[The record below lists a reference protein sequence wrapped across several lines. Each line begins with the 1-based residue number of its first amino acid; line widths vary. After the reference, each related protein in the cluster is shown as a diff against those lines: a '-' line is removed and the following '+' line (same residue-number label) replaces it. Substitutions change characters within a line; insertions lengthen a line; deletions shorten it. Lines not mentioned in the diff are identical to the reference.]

1 MKYLLLLPLFVLS
14 FELKSQKLLCEKE
27 GGEVLKLI
35 IGEWKV
41 SATDRTAP
49 GIYEENKGIATI
61 TWGIAGC
68 SIHELYEGT
77 FKSHTYAVEYVTYL
91 SDSLTTQRTFFDSEH
106 ANMMSFDGVIE
117 GNSIVNYWYR
127 DPEKKRMQVKNELKI
142 LNKNSFENITHLS
155 TDYGKTWAL
164 THKWVYERD
173 Q

>member
-1 MKYLLLLPLFVLS
+1 MKYLFLLPLFVLS
-14 FELKSQKLLCEKE
+14 FGLTAQSLPCEVEGSEKLAFM
-27 GGEVLKLI
+27 

-41 SATDRTAP
+41 SATDRNAP
-49 GIYEENKGIATI
+49 GAYEENKGTATI

-77 FKSHTYAVEYVTYL
+77 FKSHLYAVEYVTYL

-117 GNSIVNYWYR
+117 GKSIINHWYR
-127 DPEKKRMQVKNELKI
+127 DPEKKRMQVKNELRI
-142 LNKNSFENITHLS
+142 LNKDSFENITHLS

-164 THKWVYERD
+164 THKWVYTR
-173 Q
+173 